1 MRGGR
6 LPDPGLAALCA
17 TCREPREAHGGPK
30 HYGACPGR
38 SGLHADRF
46 RLQEVDKPAEITVRQ
61 ITHVM
66 PVSRELLE
74 DRLPPWDEIERQMEA
89 NAAAFA
95 ALPAEEQARILAE
108 REAKYEAER
117 CTVCGCHPDEH
128 GG

>member
-46 RLQEVDKPAEITVRQ
+46 RIAEEDRPEPEITVRKLVGWRP
-61 ITHVM
+61 ITQEV
-66 PVSRELLE
+66 L
-74 DRLPPWDEIERQMEA
+74 D
-89 NAAAFA
+89 A
-95 ALPAEEQARILAE
+95 ALPPEEQARITAE
-108 REAKYEAER
+108 RKAKYEAER